1 MAQQEAQV
9 FESVTGQWQGRMHKE
24 KAGCMC
30 VQKEM
35 WSVQLV
41 AGCSGGCNLPWVR
54 TPVVSRT
61 PTPTAAPEGATADV
75 HVSWSRQR
83 K

>member
-1 MAQQEAQV
+1 
-9 FESVTGQWQGRMHKE
+9 
-24 KAGCMC
+24 
-30 VQKEM
+30 M

-41 AGCSGGCNLPWVR
+41 AGCSGRCSLPWVR

-61 PTPTAAPEGATADV
+61 HTPTAAPEGTTADV
-75 HVSWSRQR
+75 HVSQSRQR